1 MIKILFKIDEQ
12 DILTKGRSEA
22 FNEALCEWEIL
33 PWVKYLREH
42 GKLGYVDDYKEF
54 KTYSHTYQLMFELD
68 PERETFFYL
77 KYGDEY
83 NNIKRLT

>member
-22 FNEALCEWEIL
+22 FNEALNEWEIL
-33 PWVKYLREH
+33 PWVKYVREH
-42 GKLGYVDDYKEF
+42 GKLVDVDEYKEF
-54 KTYSHTYQLMFELD
+54 KTYSNTYKLMFELD